1 MQKKKKNL
9 DPNLTSFMKV
19 NSRWTID
26 INVKGKTIKFIEDNT
41 EENLGNF
48 GYNDALLDVT
58 RKTSSMKELVDR
70 QGFIRIKKFC
80 SMNDTIKRMKGQI
93 TDWKKIGEKVT
104 KDVAVI
110 PSTQRSLKTQQQEK
124 QPDLKMGQ

>member
-1 MQKKKKNL
+1 MLEEQDMHMQKKKKKNL

-26 INVKGKTIKFIEDNT
+26 INVKGKTIKFVEDNT

-48 GYNDALLDVT
+48 GYNDALLDIT

-70 QGFIRIKKFC
+70 QGFIKIKKFC
-80 SMNDTIKRMKGQI
+80 SMNDTIKRMKGQT
-93 TDWKKIGEKVT
+93 TDWKKIGAKVT
-104 KDVAVI
+104 TDVTVI
-110 PSTQRSLKTQQQEK
+110 PNTQRSLKTQQ
-124 QPDLKMGQ
+124 